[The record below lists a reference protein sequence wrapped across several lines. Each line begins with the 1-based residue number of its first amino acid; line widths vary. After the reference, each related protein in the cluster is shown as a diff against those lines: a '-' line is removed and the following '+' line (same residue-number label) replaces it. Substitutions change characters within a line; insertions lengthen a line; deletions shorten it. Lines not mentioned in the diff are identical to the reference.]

1 MRVWSRGWWVF
12 SKQTLP
18 LQFSFGQPWSPV
30 ISLSLGSFSL
40 ASLSQ
45 AAEILLTLFALCCS
59 PSFLYQSLEKDIL
72 FHQICQAT
80 PFIDLDFWM
89 TPFIDL
95 DLWILTEANFDQT
108 KKLWIIFCWLSL
120 KQFVSLI
127 WTCEWLS
134 LHWSQLLNDP
144 FINQDLQFWPKQ
156 ILTKQRNWII
166 FGWKKDENNR
176 CFPKNIH
183 VFQRISK
190 ISRLQ
195 QLKEYMAV
203 CRW

>member
-108 KKLWIIFCWLSL
+108 KKLWIIFFWLSL
-120 KQFVSLI
+120 KQFVSDN
-127 WTCEWLS
+127 T
-134 LHWSQLLNDP
+134 LHWSGLVNDFP
-144 FINQDLQFWPKQ
+144 CIDLDFWMTPSLIRTYNFDQSKFWP
-156 ILTKQRNWII
+156 N
-166 FGWKKDENNR
+166 
-176 CFPKNIH
+176 
-183 VFQRISK
+183 
-190 ISRLQ
+190 
-195 QLKEYMAV
+195 KETE
-203 CRW
+203 